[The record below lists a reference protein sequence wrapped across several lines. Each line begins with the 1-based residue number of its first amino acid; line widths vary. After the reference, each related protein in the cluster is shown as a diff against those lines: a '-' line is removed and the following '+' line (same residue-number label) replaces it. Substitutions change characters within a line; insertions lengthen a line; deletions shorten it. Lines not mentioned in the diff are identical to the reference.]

1 MLGRWLGVRMVALG
15 VTIVGVASSLS
26 VVFRRTL
33 TSGVVGLTISY
44 ALDVSSIGRQIIA
57 NYLANYSHKLTEFY
71 GSILFL
77 L

>member
-44 ALDVSSIGRQIIA
+44 ALDVSSIGRLSL
-57 NYLANYSHKLTEFY
+57 LANYSKLF
-71 GSILFL
+71 SKL
-77 L
+77 